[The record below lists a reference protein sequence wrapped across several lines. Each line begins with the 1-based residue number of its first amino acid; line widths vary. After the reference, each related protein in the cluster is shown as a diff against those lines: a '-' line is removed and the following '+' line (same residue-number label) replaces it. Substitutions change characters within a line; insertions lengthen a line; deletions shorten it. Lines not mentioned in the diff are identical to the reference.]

1 MIGLKNNKYLG
12 LILAFGIY
20 AILILLRIVGIL
32 DDYFITIVDVI
43 FINIILAVSVNL
55 TVGFLGQLALG
66 NAGFMAIGAYTSAI
80 LTTYLKL
87 PPIIVFPLAIICSG
101 ILAVLFSM
109 IVGIPSLRLRGDYL
123 AIITLGFGEIIKNII
138 TGLKITGGA
147 RGYKGIINYSTDT
160 NINAYINMTVLYFV
174 AIFTIYVITSLTKSR
189 HGRVIISIR
198 DNEIA
203 SEASGVNIMYYKL
216 FAFAVSAFFAGV
228 AGSLYAHHNGILAA
242 NKFDF
247 NYSIE
252 MVIMVVL
259 GGMGNITGSVIAAVF
274 LTLLPQFLS
283 DFADKRM
290 LFYSILLIAVMLIKN
305 KNFTFLQFDSLK
317 KRLGR

>member
-1 MIGLKNNKYLG
+1 VAFYKKQFG
-12 LILAFGIY
+12 LISA
-20 AILILLRIVGIL
+20 AVILILLVLFRYLGII
-32 DDYFITIVDVI
+32 DDYYITIIDLV
-43 FINIILAVSVNL
+43 FINIILAVSLNL
-55 TVGFLGQLALG
+55 TIGFLGQLALG

-87 PPIIVFPLAIICSG
+87 PPILLFPVAVLCSG
-101 ILAVLFSM
+101 VLAVLSSL
-109 IVGIPSLRLRGDYL
+109 IVGIPSLRLKGDYL

-147 RGYKGIINYSTDT
+147 RGYKGIMNYNTDFET
-160 NINAYINMTVLYFV
+160 NAYVNMIVLYLFAGLTVFV
-174 AIFTIYVITSLTKSR
+174 ISNFTKSR
-189 HGRVIISIR
+189 HGRVIKSIR

-216 FAFAVSAFFAGV
+216 LGFSMSAFFAGV

-259 GGMGNITGSVIAAVF
+259 GGMGNIKGSIAAAIF
-274 LTLLPQFLS
+274 LTFLPQLLS
-283 DFADKRM
+283 SFSDKRM
-290 LFYSILLIAVMLIKN
+290 LFYSILLIIVMLVKN
-305 KNFTFLQFDSLK
+305 KNYPFLKIDFYK
-317 KRLGR
+317 KRLLGR